1 MDFEEKRQ
9 QLLKEAYQLSED
21 DKFSDN
27 YKRNFFELV
36 EDIILYLLQTQD
48 VFFGQF
54 MLRVQRKI
62 NTTLTAPIATIP
74 KRDRFE
80 MYFNPFLFLDCN
92 RKEMAAL
99 FKHEI
104 YHIMN
109 SHLKEK
115 EN

>member
-48 VFFGQF
+48 VFLGNSC
-54 MLRVQRKI
+54 L
-62 NTTLTAPIATIP
+62 
-74 KRDRFE
+74 E
-80 MYFNPFLFLDCN
+80 FNG
-92 RKEMAAL
+92 K
-99 FKHEI
+99 
-104 YHIMN
+104 
-109 SHLKEK
+109 
-115 EN
+115 

>member
-48 VFFGQF
+48 VFFWA
-54 MLRVQRKI
+54 I
-62 NTTLTAPIATIP
+62 HA
-74 KRDRFE
+74 
-80 MYFNPFLFLDCN
+80 
-92 RKEMAAL
+92 
-99 FKHEI
+99 
-104 YHIMN
+104 
-109 SHLKEK
+109 
-115 EN
+115 